1 MFTDKRLRSHSGVKH
16 SDLDGLP
23 GNRVQVIVTEVQLLQ
38 GQQVIEGSLMDQHQ
52 LVVVQNEVVKLRHA
66 AEGIVAYPRQPI
78 AADRSDREREREEE
92 EWHNDF
98 TTGRGSRLLEQ
109 NNVVPVEV

>member
-1 MFTDKRLRSHSGVKH
+1 MFADKRLRSHSGVKH

-78 AADRSDREREREEE
+78 AADRSDRERER
-92 EWHNDF
+92 
-98 TTGRGSRLLEQ
+98 GRG
-109 NNVVPVEV
+109 VA